1 MAKQLDKI
9 VIVDIESTCW
19 DGPIPEN
26 QFSEI
31 IEIGVC
37 LLDVNSGEIE
47 KNEGILIKPKDSEV
61 SDFCTQLTTITPEMT
76 TAGISFEAACARLES
91 EFLSKKRIWASYG
104 AYDINMFQKQCAR
117 TAVKYPF
124 GEWHINVKTLVSLK
138 LKLQKEIGMSGALG
152 ILEIPLEGTH
162 HRGVD
167 DAKNI
172 AKLMSWVLRN
182 E

>member
-76 TAGISFEAACARLES
+76 TAGISFEAACARLEN